1 MNEICGWYGTVDF
14 KEIAL
19 AANLSQQHNRYIY
32 FRAANCSCLSFQCG
46 SVSYQRNGGPVSTLR
61 AYKLVLKLDE
71 KLFLFSSFL
80 RNSCCLVCVCGI
92 SVKAAF

>member
-19 AANLSQQHNRYIY
+19 ATDLSQQHNRYVY
-32 FRAANCSCLSFQCG
+32 FWAINCSCLSFQYG
-46 SVSYQRNGGPVSTLR
+46 SVSYQRNGGLLSTLR

-71 KLFLFSSFL
+71 KLLFCFPVS
-80 RNSCCLVCVCGI
+80 
-92 SVKAAF
+92 